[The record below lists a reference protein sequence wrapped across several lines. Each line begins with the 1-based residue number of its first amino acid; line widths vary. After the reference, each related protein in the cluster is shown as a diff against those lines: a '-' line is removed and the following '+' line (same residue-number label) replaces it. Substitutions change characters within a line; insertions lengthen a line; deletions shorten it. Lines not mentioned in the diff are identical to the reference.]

1 MERIP
6 EPELMDDPAQA
17 RAYAGADFTEPHE
30 AFVRYFGERFP
41 GHQPRRVLDLGCG
54 PADVTIRFA
63 RAWPQCT
70 ILGVDGA
77 QAMLDLGREAVDKAG
92 LANRIRLIRAR
103 LPDLPSPLTLSRKR
117 ERGSDSV
124 ASRRPDHLERFD
136 TVISNSLLHH
146 LHDPAVLWETVR
158 AYAQS
163 GAAVFVMDLVRPGS
177 REDAARLVE
186 EHARGEPEIL
196 RRDFYNSLLAAFRP
210 EEVRE
215 QLDRAGLSGLRIET
229 VSDRHMVI
237 YGGV

>member
-17 RAYAGADFTEPHE
+17 RAYAEADFAEPHD
-30 AFVRYFGERFP
+30 AFVRYFGERFAD
-41 GHQPRRVLDLGCG
+41 HQPRRVLDLGCG

-63 RAWPQCT
+63 RAYTDCT

-77 QAMLDLGREAVDKAG
+77 QAMLDLGRAAIDRAR
-92 LANRIRLIRAR
+92 LADRITLVHAR
-103 LPDLPSPLTLSRKR
+103 LPDFPSPLALSHQG

-124 ASRRPDHLERFD
+124 ASRRPYQPERFD

-146 LHDPAVLWETVR
+146 LHDPLALWETVR
-158 AYAQS
+158 SHAAP
-163 GAAVFVMDLVRPGS
+163 GAAVFVMDLVRPDS
-177 REDAARLVE
+177 REDAARLTE

-210 EEVRE
+210 EEVRD
-215 QLDRAGLSGLRIET
+215 QLVHAGFAGLHIET
-229 VSDRHMVI
+229 VSDRHMVV
-237 YGGV
+237 YGGL